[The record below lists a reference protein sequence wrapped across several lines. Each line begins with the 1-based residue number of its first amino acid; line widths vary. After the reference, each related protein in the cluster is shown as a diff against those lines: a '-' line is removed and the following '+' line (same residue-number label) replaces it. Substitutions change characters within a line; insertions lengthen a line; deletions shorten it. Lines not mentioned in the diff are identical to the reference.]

1 MTINVF
7 HFHEEEDGFLFKND
21 SSSECMG
28 LVYEVATQDVRRD
41 LLFSS
46 FVFCRHSREKY
57 IMKLSDVFNKAKVD
71 GGVCIFKSSK
81 VINLVFHGRGSNQ
94 NLPILNSEGL
104 AIQPMAN

>member
-1 MTINVF
+1 
-7 HFHEEEDGFLFKND
+7 
-21 SSSECMG
+21 
-28 LVYEVATQDVRRD
+28 
-41 LLFSS
+41 
-46 FVFCRHSREKY
+46 
-57 IMKLSDVFNKAKVD
+57 MKLSDVFNKAFAYTHQSQSQFNCKVD